1 MVMLIPLQDSFSE
14 GGPLKGQPV
23 SQLFPHTHTTHTSRD
38 TQTRIFT
45 ISKCSTKGDSY
56 PATYSKKRHTN
67 SLNHAFISIYTFISS
82 PFSFPLQSVLNFNAQ
97 FHFAASLEQKTISCP
112 QTSHGHEMKMT
123 LIGCCKRYELK
134 GNVSLWLVRHISL
147 LMQEI
152 GRKKKKYFMKV
163 DVSQKGQA

>member
-1 MVMLIPLQDSFSE
+1 MREVLW
-14 GGPLKGQPV
+14 KV
-23 SQLFPHTHTTHTSRD
+23 SQSPNCSLTHTTHTSRN

-67 SLNHAFISIYTFISS
+67 SLNHAFISIYTFISF

-134 GNVSLWLVRHISL
+134 GNVSFWLVRHISL

-152 GRKKKKYFMKV
+152 GRKNKNKILTTTFHDSGRFSEGPSV
-163 DVSQKGQA
+163 R